1 MTRAKEKDI
10 EMRGAIKALTLVVIL
25 LTIKRIVRYAYFRS
39 VHRHSHKCCKHT
51 NKCSEPMHNEEAKEI
66 KEEN

>member
-1 MTRAKEKDI
+1 MTRAKERDI
-10 EMRGAIKALTLVVIL
+10 EIRGVIKALTVIAIL
-25 LTIKRIVRYAYFRS
+25 LIIKRIVRYAYFRC

-51 NKCSEPMHNEEAKEI
+51 NKCSEPMHNEEDKEI